1 MLRTGLKKPRCN
13 RVFLM
18 KKTPAAGIAW
28 RYLVS
33 KKSHSAVGAISVV
46 SICGMAVATAAIIC
60 VLSVFN
66 GFKGII
72 ADRLD
77 TLSPDIIVE
86 PLKGK
91 VFANADSIAKRI
103 ENIKEVEIASPTLT
117 DNALALCG
125 SREMPVTL
133 KGVHLKDFRKIT
145 TLDSLI
151 IDRAPLRNA
160 IPDSEFYEAIF
171 SIGAAA
177 GISATPED
185 EVLLFT
191 PIREGRVN
199 LSNPAASFL
208 TDSVRVTGVFRSDQ
222 SQFDENLVIVDID
235 LARELLQYDSEAS
248 AIEILASP
256 GADID
261 RLTSEISKMIGPG
274 FAVKDRLRQQEMNF
288 RMISIEKWVTF
299 LLLFFILVIAS
310 FNIISSLSML
320 VIEKENSISTLRA
333 MGFSR
338 RGIGSIFFWESIFVT
353 ILGGIS
359 GIAIGIIL
367 TLMQEHWGLIKLQGD
382 PGTLTV
388 ASYPVHLDPADILIT
403 MMPIVIIGFATAL
416 ITATYARARSRSS
429 ESV

>member
-1 MLRTGLKKPRCN
+1 
-13 RVFLM
+13 M

-77 TLSPDIIVE
+77 TLSPDIIAV
-86 PLKGK
+86 PQRGK
-91 VFANADSIAKRI
+91 VFEDADSIAKRI
-103 ENIKEVEIASPTLT
+103 ENIDGVEIASPTLT
-117 DNALALCG
+117 DNALALCK

-133 KGVHLKDFRKIT
+133 KGVDLNNFRKIT
-145 TLDSLI
+145 ALDSLI
-151 IDRAPLRNA
+151 IDRSAQVA
-160 IPDSEFYEAIF
+160 SIPDSESSVAIF

-177 GISATPED
+177 GISAVPED

-353 ILGGIS
+353 IIGGIS

>member
-1 MLRTGLKKPRCN
+1 
-13 RVFLM
+13 M

-77 TLSPDIIVE
+77 TLSPDIIAV

-91 VFANADSIAKRI
+91 VFEDADSIAKRI
-103 ENIKEVEIASPTLT
+103 EDIDGVEIASPTLT
-117 DNALALCG
+117 DNALALCK

-133 KGVHLKDFRKIT
+133 KGVDLNNFRKIT
-145 TLDSLI
+145 ALDSLI
-151 IDRAPLRNA
+151 IDRSAQVAR
-160 IPDSEFYEAIF
+160 IPDSESSDAIF

-177 GISATPED
+177 GISAVPED

-248 AIEILASP
+248 AIEILASR
-256 GADID
+256 GSEITK
-261 RLTSEISKMIGPG
+261 LTSEISRAIGPR

-320 VIEKENSISTLRA
+320 VIEKEKSISTLRA

-353 ILGGIS
+353 IIGGIS

>member
-1 MLRTGLKKPRCN
+1 
-13 RVFLM
+13 M

-77 TLSPDIIVE
+77 TLSPDIIAV

-91 VFANADSIAKRI
+91 VFEDADSIAKRI
-103 ENIKEVEIASPTLT
+103 EDIDGVEIASPTLT
-117 DNALALCG
+117 DNALALCK

-133 KGVHLKDFRKIT
+133 KGVDLNNFRKIT
-145 TLDSLI
+145 ALDSLI
-151 IDRAPLRNA
+151 IDRSAQVA
-160 IPDSEFYEAIF
+160 SIPDSESSDAIF

-177 GISATPED
+177 GISAVPED

-353 ILGGIS
+353 IIGGIS

>member
-1 MLRTGLKKPRCN
+1 
-13 RVFLM
+13 M

-77 TLSPDIIVE
+77 TLSPDIIAV

-91 VFANADSIAKRI
+91 VFEDADSIAKRI
-103 ENIKEVEIASPTLT
+103 ENIDGVEIASPTLT
-117 DNALALCG
+117 DNALALCK

-133 KGVHLKDFRKIT
+133 KGVDLNNFRKIT
-145 TLDSLI
+145 ALDSLI
-151 IDRAPLRNA
+151 IDRSAQVA
-160 IPDSEFYEAIF
+160 SIPDSESSDAIF

-177 GISATPED
+177 GISAVPED

-208 TDSVRVTGVFRSDQ
+208 TDSVTVTEVFRSDQ
-222 SQFDENLVIVDID
+222 SQFDENLVIVNID
-235 LARELLQYDSEAS
+235 LARDLLQYDSEAS
-248 AIEILASP
+248 AIEILASR
-256 GADID
+256 GSEITK
-261 RLTSEISKMIGPG
+261 LTSEISRAIGPR

-320 VIEKENSISTLRA
+320 VIEKEKSISTLRA

-353 ILGGIS
+353 IIGGIS

>member
-1 MLRTGLKKPRCN
+1 
-13 RVFLM
+13 M

-91 VFANADSIAKRI
+91 VFANADSIAERI

-117 DNALALCG
+117 DNALALCK

-133 KGVHLKDFRKIT
+133 KGVDLNNFRKIT
-145 TLDSLI
+145 ALDSLI
-151 IDRAPLRNA
+151 IDRSAQVA
-160 IPDSEFYEAIF
+160 SIPDSESSDAIF

-177 GISATPED
+177 GISAVPED

-353 ILGGIS
+353 IIGGIS

>member
-1 MLRTGLKKPRCN
+1 
-13 RVFLM
+13 M

-77 TLSPDIIVE
+77 TLSPDIIAV

-91 VFANADSIAKRI
+91 VFEDADSIAKRI
-103 ENIKEVEIASPTLT
+103 ENIDGVEIASPTLT
-117 DNALALCG
+117 DNALALCK

-133 KGVHLKDFRKIT
+133 KGVDLNNFRKIT
-145 TLDSLI
+145 ALDSLI
-151 IDRAPLRNA
+151 IDRSAQVA
-160 IPDSEFYEAIF
+160 SIPDSESSDAIF

-177 GISATPED
+177 GISAVPED

-353 ILGGIS
+353 IIGGIS

>member
-1 MLRTGLKKPRCN
+1 
-13 RVFLM
+13 M

-33 KKSHSAVGAISVV
+33 KKSHSAVGAISMV

-66 GFKGII
+66 GFKSII

-91 VFANADSIAKRI
+91 VFTDADSIAKRI
-103 ENIKEVEIASPTLT
+103 ESIKGIEIASPSLT
-117 DNALALCG
+117 DNALALCE

-133 KGVHLKDFRKIT
+133 KGVRLNEFRKIT
-145 TLDSLI
+145 SLDSLI
-151 IDRAPLRNA
+151 IDRVPPSNA
-160 IPDSEFYEAIF
+160 ITDSEFYEAIF

-177 GISATPED
+177 GISASPEN

-222 SQFDENLVIVDID
+222 SQFDENLVIVDLE
-235 LARELLQYDSEAS
+235 LARDLLQYDSEAS

-256 GADID
+256 GSDID
-261 RLTSEISKMIGPG
+261 RLTSEISKTIGPE
-274 FAVKDRLRQQEMNF
+274 FTVKDRLRQQEMSF

-320 VIEKENSISTLRA
+320 VIEKEKSISTLRA

-353 ILGGIS
+353 IIGGIS
-359 GIAIGIIL
+359 GIGIGIIL
-367 TLMQEHWGLIKLQGD
+367 TLMQEHLGLIKLQGD
-382 PGTLTV
+382 PRTLTV

-403 MMPIVIIGFATAL
+403 LLPVVIIGFATAF
-416 ITATYARARSRSS
+416 ITDAYARSRSRLS
-429 ESV
+429 ESSK

>member
-1 MLRTGLKKPRCN
+1 
-13 RVFLM
+13 M

-77 TLSPDIIVE
+77 TLSPDIIAV

-91 VFANADSIAKRI
+91 VFEDADSIAKRI
-103 ENIKEVEIASPTLT
+103 ENIDGVEIASPTLT
-117 DNALALCG
+117 DNALALCK

-133 KGVHLKDFRKIT
+133 KGVDLNNFRKIT
-145 TLDSLI
+145 ALDSLI
-151 IDRAPLRNA
+151 IDRSAQVA
-160 IPDSEFYEAIF
+160 SIPDSKSSDAIF

-177 GISATPED
+177 GISAVPED
-185 EVLLFT
+185 EVLLFA

-199 LSNPAASFL
+199 LSNPASSFL

-256 GADID
+256 STDID

-333 MGFSR
+333 IGFSR

-353 ILGGIS
+353 IIGGIS

>member
-1 MLRTGLKKPRCN
+1 
-13 RVFLM
+13 M
-18 KKTPAAGIAW
+18 KRTPAAGIAW

-72 ADRLD
+72 ANRLD
-77 TLSPDIIVE
+77 TLSPDVIVE

-91 VFANADSIAKRI
+91 VFPDADSIAKRI

-133 KGVHLKDFRKIT
+133 KGVRLNEFHKIT
-145 TLDSLI
+145 SLDSLI

-160 IPDSEFYEAIF
+160 TSDSEFYEAIF

-199 LSNPAASFL
+199 LSNPASSFL
-208 TDSVRVTGVFRSDQ
+208 TDSVRVTEVFRSDQ
-222 SQFDENLVIVDID
+222 SQFDENLVIVDIE
-235 LARELLQYDSEAS
+235 LARDLLQYDTEAS
-248 AIEILASP
+248 AIEILTAP
-256 GADID
+256 GTDVD
-261 RLTSEISKMIGPG
+261 RLTSEISKAIGPE
-274 FAVKDRLRQQEMNF
+274 FTVKDRLRQQEMNF

-320 VIEKENSISTLRA
+320 VIEKEKSISTLRA

-338 RGIGSIFFWESIFVT
+338 RGIGSMFFWESIFVT
-353 ILGGIS
+353 VIGGIS
-359 GIAIGIIL
+359 GIVIGIIL

-388 ASYPVHLDPADILIT
+388 ASYPVHLDPTDILVT
-403 MMPIVIIGFATAL
+403 LLPIVIIGFATAF
-416 ITATYARARSRSS
+416 ITAAYARSRSRSS
-429 ESV
+429 ESSE

>member
-1 MLRTGLKKPRCN
+1 
-13 RVFLM
+13 M

-77 TLSPDIIVE
+77 TLSPDIIAV

-91 VFANADSIAKRI
+91 VFEDADSIAKRI
-103 ENIKEVEIASPTLT
+103 ENIDGVEIASPTLT
-117 DNALALCG
+117 DNALALCK

-133 KGVHLKDFRKIT
+133 KGVDLNNFRKIT
-145 TLDSLI
+145 ALDSLI
-151 IDRAPLRNA
+151 IDRSAQVA
-160 IPDSEFYEAIF
+160 SIPDSESSDAIF

-177 GISATPED
+177 GISAVPED

-248 AIEILASP
+248 AIEILVSR
-256 GADID
+256 GSDIAK
-261 RLTSEISKMIGPG
+261 LTSEISRAIGPR

-320 VIEKENSISTLRA
+320 VIEKEKSISTLRA

-353 ILGGIS
+353 IIGGIS

>member
-1 MLRTGLKKPRCN
+1 
-13 RVFLM
+13 M

-91 VFANADSIAKRI
+91 VFANADSIAERI

-117 DNALALCG
+117 DNALALCK

-133 KGVHLKDFRKIT
+133 KGVDLNNFRKIT
-145 TLDSLI
+145 ALDSLI
-151 IDRAPLRNA
+151 IDRSAQVA
-160 IPDSEFYEAIF
+160 SIPDSESSDAIF

-177 GISATPED
+177 GISAVPED

-208 TDSVRVTGVFRSDQ
+208 TDSVTVTEVFRSDQ
-222 SQFDENLVIVDID
+222 SQFDENLVIVNID
-235 LARELLQYDSEAS
+235 LARDLLQYDSEAS
-248 AIEILASP
+248 AIEILASQ
-256 GADID
+256 GSDITK
-261 RLTSEISKMIGPG
+261 LTSEISRAIGPR

-320 VIEKENSISTLRA
+320 VIEKEKSISTLRA

-338 RGIGSIFFWESIFVT
+338 QGIGSIFFWESIFVT
-353 ILGGIS
+353 IIGGIS